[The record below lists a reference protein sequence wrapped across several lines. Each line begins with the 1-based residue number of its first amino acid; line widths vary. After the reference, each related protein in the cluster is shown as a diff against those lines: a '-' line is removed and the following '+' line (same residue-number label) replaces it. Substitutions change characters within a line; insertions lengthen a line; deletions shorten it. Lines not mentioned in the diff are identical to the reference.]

1 MASSCVEGYP
11 KIVAQELVA
20 SEGANMQTI
29 RDVGEWTENIRD
41 QKWVKDK
48 STVINTIIDKKFHQ
62 KINPDDWSGSCLTT
76 ESTLHQ
82 LSPYIGKIKSIFAR
96 KLITTYTK
104 PGDTI
109 LDPFAGS
116 GTMAFESLIAE
127 RHAIA
132 NDMNPYALTL
142 IKAKMFPPN
151 SLEEAIERA
160 EYYITSCAHQI
171 DKIDLE
177 ETPEWVKQF
186 YHKDTLKEI
195 ISLSQLLRDN
205 DEFFLLAC
213 LLGILHHERPGFLS
227 YPASHLVPYLRTK
240 KYPPEEYPEMYAYR
254 DVESRLIKKIKR
266 AYRRFPT
273 INSTLQKTC
282 FEKDAE
288 QLTFAKNSIDAVISS
303 PPYMNALDYARDNRL
318 RLWLLG
324 ENDYKKYDNKSP
336 RNLKDFKNMMENV
349 MKNLYPALKLNS
361 CCIFVL
367 GDINRSKKSINTAS
381 AILDIANDMGVFEC
395 EAFIQDKVP
404 TYRRARKE
412 GACTKNEWIVVLR
425 KVS

>member
-1 MASSCVEGYP
+1 MAVIERVYQRLREDKGVQGRIRQMQAHPWVQVVEGMD
-11 KIVAQELVA
+11 E
-20 SEGANMQTI
+20 EG
-29 RDVGEWTENIRD
+29 
-41 QKWVKDK
+41 
-48 STVINTIIDKKFHQ
+48 VINNIDNKKVYLNL
-62 KINPDDWSGSCLTT
+62 NPKDWSGSCLAT

-82 LSPYIGKIKSIFAR
+82 LSPYIGKIKSVFAR

-116 GTMAFESLIAE
+116 GTMAFESLIAN

-142 IKAKMFPPN
+142 IRAKMFPPN

-160 EYYITSCAHQI
+160 EYYILSSAQQI

-177 ETPEWVKQF
+177 EVPDWVKQF
-186 YHKDTLKEI
+186 YHQDTLKEI

-205 DEFFLLAC
+205 DEHFLLAC

-240 KYPPEEYPEMYAYR
+240 KYPPDEYPEMYAYR

-273 INSTLQKTC
+273 IDSTLQKTC
-282 FEKDAE
+282 FEKNAE
-288 QLTFAKNSIDAVISS
+288 QLTLAKNSIDAVISS

-324 ENDYKKYDNKSP
+324 ETDYKKYDNNSP
-336 RNLKDFKNMMENV
+336 RNIDDFKNLMTKV
-349 MKNLYPALKLNS
+349 MKNLYPALKMNS

-381 AILDIANDMGVFEC
+381 AILDIANDIGVFKC
-395 EAFIQDKVP
+395 EGFIQDKVP
-404 TYRRARKE
+404 TFRRARKE

>member
-48 STVINTIIDKKFHQ
+48 STVVNTIIDKKFHQ

-381 AILDIANDMGVFEC
+381 AILDIANDMGVFKC
-395 EAFIQDKVP
+395 EGFVQDKVP
-404 TYRRARKE
+404 TFRRARKE

>member
-1 MASSCVEGYP
+1 VCQWLRVVEGMD
-11 KIVAQELVA
+11 E
-20 SEGANMQTI
+20 EG
-29 RDVGEWTENIRD
+29 
-41 QKWVKDK
+41 
-48 STVINTIIDKKFHQ
+48 VINNIDNKKVYLNL
-62 KINPDDWSGSCLTT
+62 NPKDWSGSCLAT
-76 ESTLHQ
+76 ESTIHQ
-82 LSPYIGKIKSIFAR
+82 LSPYIGKIKSVFAR

-160 EYYITSCAHQI
+160 KYYISSSEQQI
-171 DKIDLE
+171 DKINLKKVPD
-177 ETPEWVKQF
+177 WVKQF
-186 YHKDTLKEI
+186 YHQDTLKEI

-205 DEFFLLAC
+205 DEYFLLAC

-240 KYPPEEYPEMYAYR
+240 KYPPEKYPEMYTYR

-266 AYRRFPT
+266 VYKRFPI

-288 QLTFAKNSIDAVISS
+288 QLTLAKNSIDAIISS

-324 ENDYKKYDNKSP
+324 ENDYKKYDNTSP
-336 RNLKDFKNMMENV
+336 RNIDDFKKLMRKV
-349 MKNLYPALKLNS
+349 MKNLYPTLKMNS

-381 AILDIANDMGVFEC
+381 AILDIANDMGVFKC
-395 EAFIQDKVP
+395 EGFIQDKVP
-404 TYRRARKE
+404 TFRRARKE

-425 KVS
+425 KVN